1 MSKAAAPKRQE
12 SDFIQSASVTAMM
25 RALLAEEDDLT
36 KNPDY
41 LAKYFVSEPWRQYL
55 AQPAQSKSAL
65 QKRVPGGIY
74 YHLVRTKKMDNA
86 FVSWAKK
93 YNECQIVILG
103 AGLDSR
109 GLRFAQDYPNA
120 KIYEYDLKGMFDYK
134 IDIINSNE
142 SLAKLNGNI
151 DYVPINFH
159 EETLIDSM
167 TTNQIAQS
175 KNTLVIWE
183 GVSYF
188 LEEQVVKSTL
198 LDLHKFFKSKLRVI
212 FDYAYRDYV
221 DGDLSY
227 YGAQALAHEL
237 EQIGEPHIFGVNPDE
252 VQDFLDEL
260 GYVVNNNSTWVSLER
275 EFFLKNDQIQHKLP
289 AFHGI
294 VDCDKNRYRGK
305 VI

>member
-1 MSKAAAPKRQE
+1 MNKAAPKRQE

-25 RALLAEEDDLT
+25 RALLAEENDLT

-41 LAKYFVSEPWRQYL
+41 LAKHFVSEPWRQYL
-55 AQPAQSKSAL
+55 DQPVQSKSAL

-109 GLRFAQDYPNA
+109 GLRFAQEYPNA
-120 KIYEYDLKGMFDYK
+120 KIYEYDLKGMLDYK

-151 DYVPINFH
+151 DYMPINFH

-167 TTNQIAQS
+167 ITNHIDRS

-198 LDLHKFFKSKLRVI
+198 SDLHKFFKSKLRVI
-212 FDYAYRDYV
+212 FDYAYKDYV
-221 DGDLSY
+221 DGDLNS
-227 YGAQALAHEL
+227 YGAKELAHEL
-237 EQIGEPHIFGVNPDE
+237 EKIGEPHIFGLNPDD
-252 VQDFLDEL
+252 VPDFLDGL
-260 GYVVNNNSTWVSLER
+260 GYAVNNNSPSFLLEK

-294 VDCDKNRYRGK
+294 VDCDKK
-305 VI
+305 

>member
-1 MSKAAAPKRQE
+1 MSKSAPKRQQ

-25 RALLAEEDDLT
+25 RALLAEENDFS

-41 LAKYFVSEPWRQYL
+41 LAKHFVSEPWRQYL
-55 AQPAQSKSAL
+55 DKPIESKSVL

-74 YHLVRTKKMDNA
+74 YHLVRTKKMDDA

-93 YNECQIVILG
+93 YDECQIVILG

-109 GLRFAQDYPNA
+109 GLRFAQEYPNA
-120 KIYEYDLKGMFDYK
+120 KIYEYDLKGMLDYK

-142 SLAKLNGNI
+142 SLAKLNTNI
-151 DYVPINFH
+151 NYVPINFH
-159 EETLIDSM
+159 EETLLDSM
-167 TTNQIAQS
+167 ISNHIDQS

-198 LDLHKFFKSKLRVI
+198 SDLYKFFESQLRVI
-212 FDYAYRDYV
+212 FDYAYKDYV
-221 DGDLSY
+221 DGDLNY
-227 YGAQALAHEL
+227 YGAKELTYEL
-237 EQIGEPHIFGVNPDE
+237 EQIGEPHIFGVNPDDVPE
-252 VQDFLDEL
+252 FLDGL
-260 GYVVNNNSTWVSLER
+260 GYAVNNNSSSVSLER
-275 EFFLKNDQIQHKLP
+275 EFFLKNDKIQHKIP

-294 VDCDKNRYRGK
+294 VDCYKNSYSINGK
-305 VI
+305 